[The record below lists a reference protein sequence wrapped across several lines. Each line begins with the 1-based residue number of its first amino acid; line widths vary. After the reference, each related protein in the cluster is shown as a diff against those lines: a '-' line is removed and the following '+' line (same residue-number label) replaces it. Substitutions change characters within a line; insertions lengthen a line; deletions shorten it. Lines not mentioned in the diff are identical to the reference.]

1 MEAVWERRAWFY
13 FTGQAPKDLVVA
25 VGVEGRAFAAP
36 KWLRPRRRVYVNQI
50 HTGVGQLGELFQ
62 IIAAINDA
70 GVEEGG
76 WATLTPALSRPT
88 GEGVFLFGGRARH
101 SVRAGGSAISHLG
114 GQGIARPTFHS
125 SLFRHAA
132 IFRGKCGGVNSFAI
146 RTAERRERRAPVR
159 KNPLPGAVNAV
170 RIAC

>member
-70 GVEEGG
+70 GVEEG
-76 WATLTPALSRPT
+76 
-88 GEGVFLFGGRARH
+88 
-101 SVRAGGSAISHLG
+101 
-114 GQGIARPTFHS
+114 
-125 SLFRHAA
+125 
-132 IFRGKCGGVNSFAI
+132 RGFQA
-146 RTAERRERRAPVR
+146 
-159 KNPLPGAVNAV
+159 
-170 RIAC
+170 